1 LSRGLWLTSDQ
12 INGIRADLAT
22 GKLHRVIATRW
33 GVDQSVVSRIARGK
47 RKREGV
53 SCTCGNCAKCSN
65 RLATERYRERKK
77 RDERERA
84 A

>member
-1 LSRGLWLTSDQ
+1 MSRGLWLTPDQ
-12 INGIRADLAT
+12 VSGIRAELAT
-22 GKLHRVIATRW
+22 GKLHRVIAARW

-53 SCTCGNCAKCSN
+53 SCLCGFCAKCSN
-65 RLATERYRERKK
+65 RLATERYRARKR